1 MASTDPKEW
10 RGAAGLA
17 AGLGRLARGAGLTA
31 GLTLL
36 VATAAGAQQPT
47 RVGSITGRVVNA
59 ATEGPVAS
67 AQIYV
72 VGTGLG
78 AVSGAGGEFVISNVP
93 AGTHQVRAEIIGF
106 AAETQPVT
114 VQEGAAATVTF
125 RLRTSAVLLD
135 QVVVTGVGA
144 AARRKEIGN
153 SLAQIDVAKLSTKP
167 VENLESL
174 LRGSTA
180 GVQSLS
186 ISGQVGS
193 SGTLQLR
200 GVNSVSQGNAPL
212 IYVDG
217 VRLSTARIPPANLQ
231 DGRGPRVSGMALDE
245 LNLGDIERVEVIKGA
260 AATTLYGTE
269 ASGGVIQIFTKKGA
283 SGKPQWAFAVTGG
296 ANFWPTL
303 SKTIC
308 EDPSCLDLNPIK
320 RTGPVQRFEGSV
332 RGGNENLRYYI
343 SGSGS
348 SDKGIVDTQWSKHYG
363 VTGNFDVTLSPTLHL
378 SLNNSYTNRQ
388 TRYVADSNNRH
399 GYILNAMRQDK
410 GYWPGQRDHSWV
422 LQQELLGE
430 TDNFISGL
438 NLEHVWSSHLRN
450 NLRFGLN
457 TMDATNSGVLPFG
470 YYLYTP
476 GSIGVQRWQ
485 DRTLTAEYTGTW
497 ETALTSSL
505 RSSLT
510 WGGQYISERRHEVDA
525 SGLDF
530 SGPGN
535 FTISSAARTTSSEDK
550 SRKDNAGVFLQE
562 KLGIADRLFLIGG
575 VRVDGNSAFGK
586 DYGLQTYPKV
596 SASYVISDE
605 AFWPQELIPS
615 LRLRAAVGEA
625 GKAPGAFDAV
635 RTWDPIAGLKG
646 QPGVTTRNLGNP
658 ELGPERTREI
668 ELGFDA
674 ALLASRLSIEAT
686 YYDATTQNAL
696 FQVQP
701 IPSQGFNVS
710 QVRNVGELKSHGLE
724 LTTNLTVL
732 PGTRLGWAVGAN
744 LTTNHGEV
752 SDMGGAAPISFGY
765 KTEVR
770 EGYAP
775 PSFFGRKVTN
785 PDALADPVFEDGQY
799 LGNTLPTMIL
809 GVHTD
814 IQLLNNVTLS
824 ALGELNKGGHVL
836 NETAYLNSLRNLW
849 PACTAIQAQA
859 ATPSGLAQLTAAQRA
874 KCLSK
879 FTGEDQWIESG
890 DFFKL
895 RNISASYKLPEG
907 LLPRAIES
915 ATLTVSGTN
924 LIKITDF
931 TGLDPEVNDGGS
943 TGTEQFRRVDYYNF
957 PPRRAILAKLNVTF

>member
-1 MASTDPKEW
+1 MAVVALAG
-10 RGAAGLA
+10 GAREAS
-17 AGLGRLARGAGLTA
+17 
-31 GLTLL
+31 
-36 VATAAGAQQPT
+36 AQT
-47 RVGSITGRVVNA
+47 GSITGRVLDA
-59 ATEGPVAS
+59 SGGGPIAS

-72 VGTGLG
+72 VGSGLG
-78 AVSGAGGEFVISNVP
+78 AVSGAGGEFTISNVP
-93 AGTHQVRAEIIGF
+93 VGTHQVRAEIIGYG
-106 AAETQPVT
+106 AETQTVT
-114 VQEGAAATVTF
+114 VSAGAAATVTF
-125 RLRTSAVLLD
+125 RMRTSAVLLD

-153 SLAQIDVAKLSTKP
+153 SLAQIDVAKLNTRP
-167 VENLESL
+167 VDNLETM

-186 ISGQVGS
+186 LSGQVGA

-200 GVNSVSQGNAPL
+200 GVNSVSQGNEPL

-217 VRLSTARIPPANLQ
+217 VRLSTARIPPANLE
-231 DGRGPRVSGMALDE
+231 DGRGARVSGLALDE
-245 LNLGDIERVEVIKGA
+245 LNLGDIERVEIIKGA

-269 ASGGVIQIFTKKGA
+269 ASGGVIQIFTKRG
-283 SGKPQWAFAVTGG
+283 STGKPQWAFAVTGG

-303 SKTIC
+303 SETIC
-308 EDPSCLDLNPIK
+308 EDPTCLDLTPIK
-320 RTGPVQRFEGSV
+320 RTGPVQRYEGSV
-332 RGGNENLRYYI
+332 RGGNESLRYYI

-348 SDKGIVDTQWSKHYG
+348 SEKGIVDTQWSKHYG
-363 VTGNFDVTLSPTLHL
+363 VTGNFDVTLSPRLHL

-399 GYILNAMRQDK
+399 GYILNAMREDK

-422 LQQELLGE
+422 LQQKLLGE

-450 NLRFGLN
+450 SLRLGLN
-457 TMDATNSGVLPFG
+457 TLDATNSGVLPFG

-485 DRTLTAEYTGTW
+485 DRTLTVEYTGTW
-497 ETALTSSL
+497 ETEVTSTL

-510 WGGQYISERRHEVDA
+510 WGGQFISERRHEVDA

-535 FTISSAARTTSSEDK
+535 FTISSAARTTSSESK

-562 KLGIADRLFLIGG
+562 KLGVADRLFLIGG

-586 DYGLQTYPKV
+586 DYGLQAYPKL

-605 AFWPQELIPS
+605 AFFPKDLVQS
-615 LRLRAAVGEA
+615 LRLRAAIGEA

-658 ELGPERTREI
+658 DLGPERTREI

-674 ALLASRLSIEAT
+674 SLLASRLSIEAT
-686 YYDATTQNAL
+686 YYNATTRDAL

-701 IPSQGFNVS
+701 IPSQGFNVA

-732 PGTRLGWAVGAN
+732 PGTRFGWVVGAN

-752 SDMGGAAPISFGY
+752 TDMGGAAPISFGY

-775 PSFFGRKVTN
+775 PSFFGRKVMN
-785 PDALADPVFEDGQY
+785 PDELADPVFEDGQY

-809 GVHTD
+809 GLHTN
-814 IQLLNNVTLS
+814 IQLLDNLTLS

-836 NETAYLNSLRNLW
+836 NETAYLETIRDLW
-849 PACTAIQAQA
+849 PACTAIREQAT
-859 ATPSGLAQLTAAQRA
+859 TPEGLARLTAAQRA
-874 KCLSK
+874 KCLTK
-879 FTGEDQWIESG
+879 FTGEDQWVESG

-895 RNISASYKLPEG
+895 RNVSVSYRLPAG
-907 LLPRAIES
+907 LLPGGIES

-924 LIKITDF
+924 LIRITDF
-931 TGLDPEVNDGGS
+931 TGLDPEVNDGGPS
-943 TGTEQFRRVDYYNF
+943 GTEQFRRVDYYNF
-957 PPRRAILAKLNVTF
+957 PPRRSILAKLNLTF